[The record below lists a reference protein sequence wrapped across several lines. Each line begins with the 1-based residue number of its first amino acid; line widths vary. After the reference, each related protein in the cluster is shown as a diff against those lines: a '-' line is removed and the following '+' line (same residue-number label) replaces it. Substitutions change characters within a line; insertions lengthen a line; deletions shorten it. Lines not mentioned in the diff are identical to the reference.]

1 MKEVNAMKKW
11 GVIAIVASI
20 VAAGATV
27 LNNTAQSK
35 QQEELI
41 EDTVDRKFK
50 ERFPED
56 EE

>member
-1 MKEVNAMKKW
+1 MKKW
-11 GVIAIVASI
+11 GVIAIIASI

-27 LNNTAQSK
+27 LNTTAQSK

-41 EDTVDRKFK
+41 EETVDRKFN

>member
-1 MKEVNAMKKW
+1 MKKW

-41 EDTVDRKFK
+41 EDAVDRKFK

>member
-1 MKEVNAMKKW
+1 MKKW
-11 GVIAIVASI
+11 SVIAIVASI

-27 LNNTAQSK
+27 LNNTALSK

-41 EDTVDRKFK
+41 EDTVDRKIK